1 MRGVAIL
8 AMLLACERPPAIEG
22 SREEL
27 SFRSRGVVPAIQ
39 AERMI
44 REASERKNTWAGHLY
59 LVGPKAVFGRHLIG
73 HHCIRLSEYETKVGA
88 FRAVSPADERSIA
101 CAEVRRDIELLS
113 DWSRRFPVRWD
124 VRLGKRQTRVPDGP
138 DLVRL
143 ISSVCDPV
151 AVDRAAEVESQYGD
165 RPR

>member
-8 AMLLACERPPAIEG
+8 ALLLACERPPAIEG
-22 SREEL
+22 SAEEL
-27 SFRSRGVVPAIQ
+27 SFRSRGVVPAIH

-44 REASERKNTWAGHLY
+44 REASERKNTWAGNLY

-88 FRAVSPADERSIA
+88 FRTVNPADERSMA

-124 VRLGKRQTRVPDGP
+124 LRLGARQARIPDGP
-138 DLVRL
+138 DLASF
-143 ISSVCDPV
+143 ISAACDRTTP
-151 AVDRAAEVESQYGD
+151 DRAEEIERRYSD
-165 RPR
+165 RPH